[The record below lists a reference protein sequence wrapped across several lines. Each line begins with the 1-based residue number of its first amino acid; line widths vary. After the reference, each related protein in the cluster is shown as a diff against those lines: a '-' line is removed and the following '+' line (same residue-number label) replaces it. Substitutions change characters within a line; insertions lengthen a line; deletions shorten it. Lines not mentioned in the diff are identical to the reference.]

1 MSNGDN
7 WEWVPNKSEDKPETY
22 KDSVWFRNIKTHP
35 PLNEDENIAV
45 YHDKFPCCN
54 GHLLFIPKS
63 NQPRWLG
70 MCMVDA
76 YQHGIDEMKKGNCDG
91 FNIGLNVGESA
102 GQSVFWPHVHFI
114 PRKKGDQ
121 EPGPKGIRIIYPND
135 PFHPKNKNA

>member
-1 MSNGDN
+1 
-7 WEWVPNKSEDKPETY
+7 
-22 KDSVWFRNIKTHP
+22 
-35 PLNEDENIAV
+35 
-45 YHDKFPCCN
+45 
-54 GHLLFIPKS
+54 
-63 NQPRWLG
+63 
-70 MCMVDA
+70 MVDA